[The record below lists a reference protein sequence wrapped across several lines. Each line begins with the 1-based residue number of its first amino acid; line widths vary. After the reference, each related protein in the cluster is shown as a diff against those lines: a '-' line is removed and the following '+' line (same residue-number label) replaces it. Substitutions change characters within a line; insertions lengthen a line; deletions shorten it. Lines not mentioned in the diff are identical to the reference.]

1 MWPIYNIVTT
11 QDEGGKTYLN
21 LHHFKMVYHETLGN
35 ITFFFKTQNWPFI
48 LEKDLKFVMHKVWL
62 ASYVIHF
69 AKLINKLHLT

>member
-35 ITFFFKTQNWPFI
+35 ITFFFKTQN
-48 LEKDLKFVMHKVWL
+48 
-62 ASYVIHF
+62 
-69 AKLINKLHLT
+69 